1 MCAQYRRTNLDPGGF
16 AEYFRVPMSNL
27 SAGGV
32 LRLPRGLD
40 FELGAL
46 IEPVACCIRGVD
58 KTGAGKK
65 DSVLVA
71 GAGPVGMILALL
83 LKWTGAEVMVSDI
96 IESRLRF
103 AEEAR
108 LGKVVNAAKTDVI
121 RQSKDLT
128 GGRGPDLAVVASGS
142 PKAIVQ
148 ALGAVRKGGKVLLF
162 GVPFKG
168 SVLDYDISDGYNSE
182 LSILTSYGCT
192 EKETRRALRLIAS
205 GEVDF
210 APLITHRFGLEDFDH
225 AVEAS
230 LSGAAMKV
238 LVTP

>member
-1 MCAQYRRTNLDPGGF
+1 MTN
-16 AEYFRVPMSNL
+16 V

-46 IEPVACCIRGVD
+46 TEPVACCIRGVD
-58 KTGAGKK
+58 KTEVARK

-71 GAGPVGMILALL
+71 GAGPVGMMHALL
-83 LKWTGAEVMVSDI
+83 LKWHGAEVIVSDV

-103 AEEAR
+103 VEEAHI
-108 LGKVVNAAKTDVI
+108 GKTVDAGKADVI
-121 RQSKDLT
+121 RQAKDLT
-128 GGRGPDLAVVASGS
+128 GGRGPDLAIVASGS
-142 PKAIVQ
+142 PKAIIQ

-162 GVPFKG
+162 GAPFKG
-168 SVLDYDISDGYNSE
+168 SILDYDISDAFNSE
-182 LSILTSYGCT
+182 LTILTSYGCT
-192 EKETRRALRLIAS
+192 EKETKRALKLLTS

-210 APLITHRFGLEDFDH
+210 APLITHRFRLEDFDE

-230 LSGAAMKV
+230 LRGAAMKV